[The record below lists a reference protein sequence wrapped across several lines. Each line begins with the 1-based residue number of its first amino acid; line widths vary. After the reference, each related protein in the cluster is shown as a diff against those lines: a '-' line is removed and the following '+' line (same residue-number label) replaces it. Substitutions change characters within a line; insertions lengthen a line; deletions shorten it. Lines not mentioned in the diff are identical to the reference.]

1 MSEIPKTN
9 DKHITI
15 TYIGVLWLISSL
27 IMYRQLLTQGYFS
40 CLIEDT
46 YTYTSWASQFAES
59 LREGIIYPRWTPLN
73 FWGYGSPT
81 FILYPPLAFY
91 LTSFFNVLAGSVIT
105 AMNITKYTALLLS
118 GIGMFFL
125 VREFYSEKS
134 ALLSAIFYIGFPFN
148 VFGLYYYGT
157 FASVVSLMWFSPI
170 ILFTY
175 KYIDKR
181 QYKYVLY
188 AGLCYGGLIFT
199 HLINAY
205 MFTFV
210 MSSFVLSLS
219 IIKKRPW
226 DILAIPVIILTGS
239 LVSAAYLF
247 PLLFEKHF
255 FNINAFVAAGGGFD
269 FAQYFIYPN
278 MTGIMPPG
286 NFWPVYY
293 KEFETEIFLLSVF
306 ICIFM
311 MRMARL
317 KNIKTGRDTNSVNF
331 IFIGTALGSLFLLFG
346 LSSFIWNA
354 IPFFKFI
361 QFPFRWLNITFFAVA
376 FLSAAGFRL
385 TEYNSGRR
393 TERRVAIGI
402 VVLIFLV
409 CILYDYKYI
418 VTSPVFTPDELI
430 PPKSVN
436 WTKEHLPAGVDLNKI
451 SMDETKEDRIT
462 FLKGEGNVEITTWN
476 TAKRSVKIELKED
489 SVIRIRTFYFPGWKA
504 FIDGKQT
511 GINREDGTGAIL
523 VGIPRGEHLL
533 ELKFVDSPISFY
545 SKIVTIVTLLVV
557 ALSILT
563 MRLRYRGNQ
572 INEI

>member
-1 MSEIPKTN
+1 MEGRLIEKYQVNNKSKTVLF
-9 DKHITI
+9 
-15 TYIGVLWLISSL
+15 IGIVWLISSL
-27 IMYRQLLTQGYFS
+27 IMFRQLAAKAYFS

-46 YTYTSWASQFAES
+46 YTYTSWASQFAEG
-59 LREGIIYPRWTPLN
+59 LREGIIYPRWTSLN

-181 QYKYVLY
+181 QCKYVLY

-239 LVSAAYLF
+239 SVSAAYLF

-293 KEFETEIFLLSVF
+293 KEFETAIFLLSVF

-418 VTSPVFTPDELI
+418 VTSPVFTSDELI

-436 WTKEHLPAGVDLNKI
+436 WTKEHLPTGVDINIIRLA
-451 SMDETKEDRIT
+451 ETKEDRIT
-462 FLKGEGNVEITTWN
+462 ILTGDGNVEIATWN
-476 TAKRSVKIELKED
+476 TAKRSVKTVLKED
-489 SVIRIRTFYFPGWKA
+489 SVIRIRTFYFPGWNA
-504 FIDGKQT
+504 YIDGKRT
-511 GINREDGTGAIL
+511 KINKEDGSGAML
-523 VGIPRGEHLL
+523 VDVTRGKHML
-533 ELKFVDSPISFY
+533 ELKFVDTPIRFY
-545 SKIVTIVTLLVV
+545 SKLVTIFSLMFIIILIGVSQIREAVV
-557 ALSILT
+557 
-563 MRLRYRGNQ
+563 
-572 INEI
+572 